1 VQSVIL
7 AAGLSRRMGS
17 AAQDK
22 PKCLIEING
31 KTILGR
37 MLENLRSTGINELVM
52 TVGYKHQM
60 IREFIAVNFPMF
72 KVTYLLNEDY
82 ANNNNGY
89 SLWMTRNDVK
99 GPILLLD
106 SDIIFDVRILRMLID
121 CPEEDCLA
129 VRTSN
134 QLGEEEM
141 KVALY
146 PGTKKISNIS
156 KKIDPQAASGESI
169 GIEKFSPKFLS
180 SLYDVLDRRI
190 INENKINEFYEASF
204 QEMIENGHPIYAVDI
219 GPKKAAE
226 LDFPED
232 IASAGKDIIPFI

>member
-1 VQSVIL
+1 
-7 AAGLSRRMGS
+7 MGS
-17 AAQDK
+17 AAQDR
-22 PKCLIEING
+22 PKCLIELHG

-37 MLENLRSTGINELVM
+37 MLDHLRSAGINELVM
-52 TVGYKHQM
+52 TIGYKHQM
-60 IREFIAVNFPMF
+60 IRDFIAANFPML

-99 GPILLLD
+99 GPIFLLD
-106 SDIIFDVRILRMLID
+106 SDILFDVRILRMLID
-121 CPEEDCLA
+121 YPEEDCLA

-134 QLGEEEM
+134 ALGEEEM
-141 KVALY
+141 KVALH
-146 PGTKKISNIS
+146 PGTKKISDIS
-156 KKIDPQAASGESI
+156 KKINPKTACGESI

-190 INENKINEFYEASF
+190 SKENKINEFYEASF

-232 IASAGKDIIPFI
+232 IAAADKDILPFI